1 MAEATTGGQQSLN
14 GDANSNLR
22 LTATLLN
29 ENNYL
34 SWARSVSLTLSGR
47 GKIGY
52 INGKI
57 KKTEPPKEG
66 EADPQVLE
74 QWQMNNDIVC
84 SWLLNSM
91 EPSISG
97 IFLLC
102 DTAKDMWDS
111 VKEMFGHQQNFAHIF
126 QIKQEIA
133 QIKQQNRSNTE
144 YYGNLKKKM
153 G

>member
-1 MAEATTGGQQSLN
+1 MTEATKDTVETTTRMAEATTGGQQSLN
-14 GDANSNLR
+14 GDANPNLR

-57 KKTEPPKEG
+57 KKPEPPKEG
-66 EADPQVLE
+66 EVDPQVLE

-126 QIKQEIA
+126 
-133 QIKQQNRSNTE
+133 
-144 YYGNLKKKM
+144 
-153 G
+153 